1 LRQTGRSPLLLVL
14 MLSALPT
21 LGAAVEPGGE
31 VPRGYVR
38 LERSG
43 WAWAIPRGSGPP
55 PEALSSRISE
65 RLVSIRR
72 RLGRSGTISPVVVRA
87 AHRTEFRRVTR
98 ELGGR
103 DPELFVDA
111 LAFPT
116 RGIVV
121 YDAERL
127 RSNSIR
133 RAEVLAHEIAHVV
146 LGEAGAGVPRWYHE
160 GAAQWLAGESL
171 APEMPRLLRRLAAQ
185 EALYTFAELP
195 PFPPESQRGTS
206 IYYAQAHLF
215 ILHWNDRFGSALHRK
230 LLDRLARGESLEAAF
245 VAQTG
250 LPLVEVERQWHAR
263 LAAGHSWIG
272 GLVLGGSLYQVLALV
287 AVVAFFRE
295 RRRRLR
301 ALSRMSRQEA
311 GVPVDPRS
319 YGAEPSDP
327 EAPGV
332 DDGGAPKEER

>member
-55 PEALSSRISE
+55 PEALSSRITE

-215 ILHWNDRFGSALHRK
+215 ILHWNDRFGP
-230 LLDRLARGESLEAAF
+230 GESRSR
-245 VAQTG
+245 
-250 LPLVEVERQWHAR
+250 PP
-263 LAAGHSWIG
+263 S
-272 GLVLGGSLYQVLALV
+272 S
-287 AVVAFFRE
+287 
-295 RRRRLR
+295 RRR
-301 ALSRMSRQEA
+301 ASRSWRSR
-311 GVPVDPRS
+311 GSGTPGSPRGTPGS
-319 YGAEPSDP
+319 VGSCSGAASTRCSRWWPWWPSSGSGGGGYGPS
-327 EAPGV
+327 PG
-332 DDGGAPKEER
+332 